1 MVVARLLCERR
12 GGLKGVIVLMVMLCA
27 LALTAFP
34 AGAQKGAETKPQPY
48 KIDIYTFQV
57 GTSTYAFG
65 VALAQFINAQSSWLK
80 ATALEIASATSS
92 TRMVIEEPA
101 ERKKII
107 AFMSTDDLYAGYPPF
122 NKYKTPYMDVLNIST
137 YGSNFNAWVTLDPKI
152 KTCADFSGKTLG
164 FGTSPSGARVD
175 LPRDTLK
182 AAGATNFKVAEYDFT
197 GGVRALK
204 DGLIQGLLVSG
215 FISDVP
221 TKKHIPN
228 PAFAELLSTAKVSFV
243 SYPEGVYDKIAMAQK
258 RMRKSEYVVPPG
270 AMSPMQTEP
279 WRVAGFPIG
288 WSCDRAMPDHVVYE
302 FTRIMAE
309 NIQKFGDF
317 HITGKVL
324 TKDLMPK
331 FGYPRE
337 LMHPGA
343 LKYYDENGLAGG
355 IGKIWIE

>member
-1 MVVARLLCERR
+1 MAVARSLSKTR
-12 GGLKGVIVLMVMLCA
+12 GGLKSILILTVVLLAVA
-27 LALTAFP
+27 LSPFP
-34 AGAQKGAETKPQPY
+34 AAAQKGTETKHPPY

-65 VALAQFINAQSSWLK
+65 VAMAQFINAQSSWLK
-80 ATALEIASATSS
+80 ATALEITSATSS
-92 TRMVIEEPA
+92 TRMVVEEPA

-122 NKYKTPYMDVLNIST
+122 NKYKAPYMDVLNIST
-137 YGSNFNAWVTLDPKI
+137 FGSNFNAWVTLDPKI

-164 FGTSPSGARVD
+164 FGTGPSGARVD

-204 DGLIQGLLVSG
+204 DGLIKGLLVSG

-221 TKKHIPN
+221 SKKHIPN
-228 PAFAELLSTAKVSFV
+228 PAFAELLSTAKVYFV
-243 SYPEGVYDKIAMAQK
+243 SYPEDVYDKIARGQK
-258 RMRKSEYVVPPG
+258 RLRKSEYVVPPG
-270 AMSPMQTEP
+270 GMSPMQTAP

-288 WSCDRAMPDHVVYE
+288 WSCDRSMPDHVVYE

-309 NIQKFGDF
+309 NIHKLGDF
-317 HITGKVL
+317 HVTGKVM

-331 FGYPRE
+331 FGYSRE

-343 LKYYDENGLAGG
+343 VKYYEEQGLAGG